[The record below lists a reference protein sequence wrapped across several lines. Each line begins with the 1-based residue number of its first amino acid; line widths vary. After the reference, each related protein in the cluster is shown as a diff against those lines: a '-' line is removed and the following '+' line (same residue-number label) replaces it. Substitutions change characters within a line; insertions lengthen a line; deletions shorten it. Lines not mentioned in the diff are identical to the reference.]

1 MKPIAVFVLVA
12 LVALIPLA
20 ANAQGA
26 APQPQSNEND
36 RVVQG
41 VAGPTPQPNRASA
54 DDHKP
59 VANANAQPSHKTLK
73 QAKVDQKPGLNDPN

>member
-1 MKPIAVFVLVA
+1 MKPITVFVLVA

-41 VAGPTPQPNRASA
+41 VAGPAPQPNHADASDKQQTKA
-54 DDHKP
+54 
-59 VANANAQPSHKTLK
+59 AQPSKKALK
-73 QAKVDQKPGLNDPN
+73 EAKVKPKPGFNDPN